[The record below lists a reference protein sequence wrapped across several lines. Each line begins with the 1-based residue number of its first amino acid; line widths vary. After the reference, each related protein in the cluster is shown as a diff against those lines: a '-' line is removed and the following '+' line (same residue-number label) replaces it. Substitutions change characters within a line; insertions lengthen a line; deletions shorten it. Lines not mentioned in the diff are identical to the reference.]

1 MGNMDKDKALRE
13 HLIYLLKDGGAH
25 ANFESAVS
33 GTPQPIRS
41 KRPQGAAHSLWE
53 VLEHMRIAQE
63 DILGFIRNPKHVS
76 PDFPAGYWPK
86 SAAPPSEEAWDKS
99 IAAFRTD
106 FEAIVKL
113 VENPATDLFT
123 QVRPNE
129 QQTTLRE
136 ILLVADHNAYHVG
149 ELILLRRLLGA
160 WE

>member
-1 MGNMDKDKALRE
+1 MDKDKSLRE

-25 ANFESAVS
+25 ANFESAVA
-33 GTPQPIRS
+33 GIPEPIRG
-41 KRPQGAAHSLWE
+41 KRPEGVAHSPWE

-63 DILGFIRNPKHVS
+63 DILEFMRNPKHVS

-86 SAAPPSEEAWDKS
+86 TPAPPTEQAWDKS
-99 IAAFRTD
+99 LAAFRKD

-113 VENPATDLFT
+113 VENPATDLFA
-123 QVRPNE
+123 QVKPEE

-136 ILLVADHNAYHVG
+136 ILLVGDHNAYHLG

-160 WE
+160 WK

>member
-25 ANFESAVS
+25 ANFESAVA
-33 GTPQPIRS
+33 GIPQPIRD
-41 KRPQGAAHSLWE
+41 KRPDRAAHSLWE
-53 VLEHMRIAQE
+53 VLEHMRITQE
-63 DILGFIRNPKHVS
+63 DILEFIRNPKHVS

-86 SAAPPSEEAWDKS
+86 SPAPPSAEDWDES

-113 VENPATDLFT
+113 VENPATDLFA
-123 QVRPNE
+123 QVKPNE
-129 QQTTLRE
+129 PQTILRE
-136 ILLVADHNAYHVG
+136 VILVADHNAYHVS